1 MNSPLLD
8 KSLDFSTQIVLFYET
23 FSKSKK
29 DTTIAKQLLRSET
42 SIGANINE
50 AVYGNSKADF
60 ISKLHISL
68 NVELGKKNPTVEILS
83 FVCDALDISLSDF
96 FDDDTAKRITS
107 DPLLNTI
114 YRLNSEQREALNL
127 FLNTLLK

>member
-1 MNSPLLD
+1 MICYLKNGGISMD
-8 KSLDFSTQIVLFYET
+8 
-23 FSKSKK
+23 
-29 DTTIAKQLLRSET
+29 
-42 SIGANINE
+42 IGAR
-50 AVYGNSKADF
+50 
-60 ISKLHISL
+60 ISFFRTQKNYTVNKLANMAGISQSYL
-68 NVELGKKNPTVEILS
+68 RDVELGKKNPTVEILS